1 MFFFNLL
8 FSLLQDWPC
17 FATVDNQQRD
27 CRRGRSLQWGPSSSN
42 PWVAISNVSFW
53 VKSYCNKMKSID
65 IILLRIITSVWAFL
79 TLPPQ
84 GLSLTLLSV
93 EDIWK
98 PKVRNPMKMVDCV
111 KIRNTL
117 ELRSWSQSWPA
128 FQLLERKELSTCWEA
143 PWNSQSVPLSTSCNY
158 ISQKA
163 FSIKTSWCV
172 IFTW

>member
-1 MFFFNLL
+1 
-8 FSLLQDWPC
+8 
-17 FATVDNQQRD
+17 
-27 CRRGRSLQWGPSSSN
+27 
-42 PWVAISNVSFW
+42 
-53 VKSYCNKMKSID
+53 MKSID

-158 ISQKA
+158 ISQRA
-163 FSIKTSWCV
+163 FFHQNQLMCYIHLIRLLIPGRSATLAKPPTPKSRIGLCRKNSWKKKQKWGENPRKSFTKT
-172 IFTW
+172 